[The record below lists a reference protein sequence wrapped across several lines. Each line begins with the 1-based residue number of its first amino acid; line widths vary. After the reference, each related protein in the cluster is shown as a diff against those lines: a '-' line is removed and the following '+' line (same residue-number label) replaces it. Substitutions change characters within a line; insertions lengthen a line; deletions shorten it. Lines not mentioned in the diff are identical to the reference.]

1 MNKREDEGKVL
12 LQTCQ
17 KSKTSKKKKIKG
29 GGRKLDKGNQNV
41 IKTSSYKLSTRNVS
55 NMKNIINK
63 AVY

>member
-1 MNKREDEGKVL
+1 MRVRFYYRPVKNLKLV
-12 LQTCQ
+12 
-17 KSKTSKKKKIKG
+17 KKKKIKG

>member
-1 MNKREDEGKVL
+1 MRVRFYYRPVKNLKLV
-12 LQTCQ
+12 
-17 KSKTSKKKKIKG
+17 KKKIKG

-63 AVY
+63 ALY

>member
-17 KSKTSKKKKIKG
+17 KSKTSKKKIKG

-63 AVY
+63 ALY